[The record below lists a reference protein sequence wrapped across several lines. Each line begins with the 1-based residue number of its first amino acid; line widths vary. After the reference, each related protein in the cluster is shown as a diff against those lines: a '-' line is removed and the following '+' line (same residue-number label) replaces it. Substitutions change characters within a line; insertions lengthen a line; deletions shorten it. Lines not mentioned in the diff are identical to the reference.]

1 MAISRRGTGQL
12 LAYAMKVRSS
22 FERIIVVWALLVCLP
37 ALFCLAVLA
46 YAYLPMHHATLIVIA
61 VLALTALLLFR
72 FVQLML
78 YPINTVTNLLE
89 ALREGDYTLR
99 GTKRSGALGV
109 LISKV
114 NLLSETLRTERLRA
128 EEASALLH
136 KVLDEVDVAVLAFD
150 ENTLLR
156 LANKRARALLQ
167 LPEPLEHL
175 QAAQL
180 GLSEYLTGAHERIE
194 HRSFSG
200 GQGRYEIH
208 RRSFRDRGRE
218 HQLLVLSDLTRAL
231 REQERAA
238 WQRLIRVLGHELN
251 NSLTP
256 IRSIAQSLARI
267 AARDPLPLDWRE
279 DMNDGLS
286 TIADRSAG
294 LSRFLSAY
302 ASLARLP
309 APRPQPTELA
319 PLMRR
324 AVKFDPRMVAQLHE
338 GDAVSIWIDADQIE
352 QALINLIKNAVE
364 ASLVTQ
370 GAVAVRWLVCANDV
384 RIEIADEGP
393 GLANFDN
400 LFVPFFTTKPG
411 GSGIGLVLARQI
423 IEAHSGSLN
432 LTNRSDRSGGCVAV
446 VQLPL
451 NMGGQIDSAESS
463 MQGESGRQ

>member
-1 MAISRRGTGQL
+1 MRRH
-12 LAYAMKVRSS
+12 AS
-22 FERIIVVWALLVCLP
+22 FERIIVLRALLVCLP
-37 ALFCLAVLA
+37 SFLTLLAFVLLYAPTASNAAL
-46 YAYLPMHHATLIVIA
+46 
-61 VLALTALLLFR
+61 VLALLGLTASLIYR
-72 FVQLML
+72 FVRHLL
-78 YPINTVTNLLE
+78 YPIHTVTNLLE

-99 GTKRSGALGV
+99 GTARSGALGL
-109 LISKV
+109 LIAKV

-128 EEASALLH
+128 EEASALLN

-150 ENTLLR
+150 ENTMLR
-156 LANKRARALLQ
+156 LANKPARALLQ
-167 LPEPLEHL
+167 LSLETL
-175 QAAQL
+175 EQVPAAQL

-194 HRSFSG
+194 HRSYPG

-267 AARDPLPLDWRE
+267 AARDPLPIDWRE

-286 TIADRSAG
+286 TIADRSAS

-324 AVKFDPRMVAQLHE
+324 AVKFDPRLSAQLHE
-338 GDAVSIWIDADQIE
+338 GEAISIWLDADQIE

-364 ASLVTQ
+364 ASLLTQ
-370 GAVAVRWLVCANDV
+370 GSVIVRWLSSANDL
-384 RIEIADEGP
+384 RIEIIDEGP

-423 IEAHSGSLN
+423 IEAHAGTLN
-432 LTNRSDRSGGCVAV
+432 LSNRSDRSGCVAV
-446 VQLPL
+446 AQLPRTAAYL
-451 NMGGQIDSAESS
+451 VDSGESS
-463 MQGESGRQ
+463 MQGDSGRQ

>member
-1 MAISRRGTGQL
+1 MEKR
-12 LAYAMKVRSS
+12 RSS
-22 FERIIVVWALLVCLP
+22 FERVIVLRALVVSFPALL
-37 ALFCLAVLA
+37 
-46 YAYLPMHHATLIVIA
+46 TL
-61 VLALTALLLFR
+61 LLLLFLYADTPLQGILIFVGVLVLTGYLMHR
-72 FVQLML
+72 FVQQML

-99 GTKRSGALGV
+99 ATQRSGALGV

-114 NLLSETLRTERLRA
+114 NHLSETLRTERLRA
-128 EEASALLH
+128 EEASALLN

-150 ENTLLR
+150 ENTTLR
-156 LANKRARALLQ
+156 LANRRARSLLQ
-167 LPEPLEHL
+167 LPTEALDQLLAE
-175 QAAQL
+175 QL
-180 GLSEYLTGAHERIE
+180 GLRDYLTGAPERIE
-194 HRSFSG
+194 HRSFAG

-267 AARDPLPLDWRE
+267 AAREPLPADWRD
-279 DMNDGLS
+279 DMSDGLN

-309 APRPQPTELA
+309 APRPQNTELA

-324 AVKFDPRMVAQLHE
+324 AVKFDPRMTLQLTE
-338 GDAVSIWIDADQIE
+338 GEAITIWMDADQIE
-352 QALINLIKNAVE
+352 QALINLIKNAIE
-364 ASLVTQ
+364 ASLVNK
-370 GAVAVRWLVCANDV
+370 GAVMASWSVSNASV
-384 RIEIADEGP
+384 RIEIIDEGP

-423 IEAHSGSLN
+423 VEAHFGTLSLN
-432 LTNRSDRSGGCVAV
+432 NRLERTGCVAIIE
-446 VQLPL
+446 LPIQT
-451 NMGGQIDSAESS
+451 NSRPEDRETNPDPS
-463 MQGESGRQ
+463 QGDI